1 MNDGDGELLKI
12 EIKRKGAEDDGKKK
26 KTRPLPLENMGVNG
40 VGEDDH

>member
-26 KTRPLPLENMGVNG
+26 NETLASRKHGSQWSW
-40 VGEDDH
+40 

>member
-26 KTRPLPLENMGVNG
+26 TRPLPLENMGVNG